1 MSSDESSDEYH
12 EDSLPD
18 LVLSSA
24 AGGDEP
30 PYSPQYLSSSFLA
43 YSAPDLLD
51 TSCCDELTDI
61 EAEYFSSGDQAR
73 TIFYFVFVSLLLSQR
88 SKFIRIRDNFTIIV
102 NQETFG
108 NNFAL
113 GLYIV
118 SCWVTLPSLP
128 NTQRR

>member
-24 AGGDEP
+24 AGGDES

-43 YSAPDLLD
+43 SSAPDLLD

-61 EAEYFSSGDQAR
+61 EAEYFNSGDQAR
-73 TIFYFVFVSLLLSQR
+73 MTFHIVFVSLL
-88 SKFIRIRDNFTIIV
+88 KIIM
-102 NQETFG
+102 
-108 NNFAL
+108 
-113 GLYIV
+113 
-118 SCWVTLPSLP
+118 
-128 NTQRR
+128 